1 MLPAAL
7 ADEFF
12 GSLALPLPLM
22 LLRLAGAVVLCALIG
37 YEREAK
43 HRAAGLK
50 THMLLGLAAA
60 SFALV
65 TLHLVHEFEG
75 AGDRLRMDPIR
86 LVEATTNGV
95 AFLAAGMI
103 VLSRGRIRNLTTGA
117 GLWLAAS
124 IGLATGLGFWPLA
137 VVAAVL
143 GLAIN
148 LLGPLLERPA
158 RRLSDAGSDESSDE
172 SSDGGDT

>member
-1 MLPAAL
+1 MLAH
-7 ADEFF
+7 EFL
-12 GSLALPLPLM
+12 GTLALPLPLI
-22 LLRLAGAVVLCALIG
+22 LLRLVGAVVLCALIG
-37 YEREAK
+37 YEREAR
-43 HRAAGLK
+43 HHAAGLK

-65 TLHLVHEFEG
+65 TLHIVQEFSG
-75 AGDRLRMDPIR
+75 ASDRLRMDPIR

-103 VLSRGRIRNLTTGA
+103 VLARGRIRNLTTGA

-124 IGLATGLGFWPLA
+124 VGVATGLGFWPLA
-137 VVAAVL
+137 ILAALL

-158 RRLSDAGSDESSDE
+158 HAGSED
-172 SSDGGDT
+172 GDT